1 MKTLNLILSTAITLL
16 LFVITACAL
25 ADEKAKKVQDLPL
38 ALKEKEPQ
46 KIDPVSLKGKDQD
59 QDQDQKL
66 TNSLGMPFVK
76 IPAGEFQMGITE
88 NDAKRLIQ
96 RRLVDWPLENWEKQ
110 VHKVKLTK
118 NYYIGK
124 HEVTVGQFRKF
135 VEATKYE
142 TNAEDGFNAV
152 RTSYIEGAITAG
164 TWRDPQF
171 KQGEDH
177 PVVCVTSVDAQKF
190 IDWLNK
196 TDKKKPEGW
205 EYRLPTEAEWEY
217 AAHGAK
223 GTKYPWGNEWA
234 EGCAQPAPE
243 GHCFN
248 LFKPEFLKFRTMP
261 IGSFSPKGDSPF
273 GVSDMSGNVSEWCLD
288 WYEDNYPKK
297 DQVDPLGP
305 TPGTIS
311 RSGIYASRYTIDEE
325 CSNRIQGTMRS
336 KVFKGDSWYDPQKY
350 MSISQRRDHPYGQRS
365 YIGFRVALAPIV
377 PERNWPVAR
386 AVVPQP
392 GVDFIAPTK
401 SSRERLATFKA
412 DAAVTEELYKEIVAA
427 DRMGILVSLEKKPER
442 AIDKYYALLEDLA
455 LRCNLSNYSPLE
467 QRPPTVGE
475 LGLLLLVGSDPR
487 LPTPITR
494 SPEKGIVI
502 IKGCIEII
510 IEEAK
515 PRRLVLRQLVKSWML
530 VWLAGN
536 KEFTSVAAYLSL
548 KEVAPE
554 VAALAVAADTKSEI
568 RFNALATLINLGST
582 KELETLDKL
591 LKNEDKVPVEFFRS
605 TPGGFDGRLPKEWR
619 DLALLVMIRIVG
631 DNPVDYGFAMRYAD
645 SQPSRYDLDLAF
657 SVVTEQKAALE
668 KWQARAKKLN
678 PEPLK

>member
-1 MKTLNLILSTAITLL
+1 MKTLNLIRYPAITLL
-16 LFVITACAL
+16 LFATTAAL
-25 ADEKAKKVQDLPL
+25 ADEKARLVQELRL

-59 QDQDQKL
+59 QDQKL
-66 TNSLGMPFVK
+66 TNSLGMSFVK

-96 RRLVDWPLENWEKQ
+96 SRLVEWHLENWEKQ
-110 VHKVKLTK
+110 VHKVKLTR

-217 AAHGAK
+217 AARGSK
-223 GTKYPWGNEWA
+223 GTKYPWGDEWK
-234 EGCAQPAPE
+234 EGCSRPAPD
-243 GHCFN
+243 GLCFN
-248 LFKPEFLKFRTMP
+248 LFKPEFLEFRTVP
-261 IGSFSPKGDSPF
+261 VGSFSPKGDSPF

-305 TPGTIS
+305 VPRTIS
-311 RSGIYASRYTIDEE
+311 RNGIYASPNTRDEE
-325 CSNRIQGTMRS
+325 GYLRIQQTMRS
-336 KVFKGDSWYDPQKY
+336 KLFKGDSWYDAQRY
-350 MSISQRRDHPYGQRS
+350 MSIAQRRYHPYGQRS

-386 AVVPQP
+386 AVAPQP
-392 GVDFIAPTK
+392 GVDFMAPTK

-427 DRMGILVSLEKKPER
+427 DQMGILVSLDNKPER
-442 AIDKYYALLEDLA
+442 AIAKYYTLIEDLSH
-455 LRCNLSNYSPLE
+455 RMSRFNRGDEE
-467 QRPPTVGE
+467 QRLPTVGE
-475 LGLLLLVGSDPR
+475 LGLLLLAGSDPR
-487 LPTPITR
+487 MPK
-494 SPEKGIVI
+494 SSAFEKGFSTIRDCSEIVQD
-502 IKGCIEII
+502 
-510 IEEAK
+510 EAK
-515 PRRLVLRQLVKSWML
+515 PRRLLLRQLIKSWML
-530 VWLAGN
+530 VWVSGK
-536 KEFTSVAAYLSL
+536 KEFNIIAQFYGL

-554 VAALAVAADTKSEI
+554 IAAVAVAADTKAEI
-568 RFNALATLINLGST
+568 RFNSLATLVNLGSK
-582 KELETLDKL
+582 KELDTLDKL
-591 LKNEDKVPVEFFRS
+591 LKNEDKVPAEFFRS

-631 DNPVDYGFAMRYAD
+631 DNPVDYGFAMRNAD
-645 SQPSRYDLDLAF
+645 SQPNRNDLDLAF
-657 SVVTEQKAALE
+657 SIITEQKAALE
-668 KWQARAKKLN
+668 KWQARAKKLDTA
-678 PEPLK
+678 PPK

>member
-1 MKTLNLILSTAITLL
+1 MKTLSLIRSAAITLL
-16 LFVITACAL
+16 LFATTSAL
-25 ADEKAKKVQDLPL
+25 ANEKARLVQELPL

-76 IPAGEFQMGITE
+76 IPAGEFQMGITQ
-88 NDAKRLIQ
+88 NDAERLIQ

-152 RTSYIEGAITAG
+152 RTTVIEGAITAG
-164 TWRDPQF
+164 TWREPQF

-177 PVVCVTSVDAQKF
+177 PVVCVTSVDAERF
-190 IDWLNK
+190 INWLNK

-217 AAHGAK
+217 AARGSK
-223 GTKYPWGNEWA
+223 RTKYPWGDEWK
-234 EGCAQPAPE
+234 EGCSRPAPE
-243 GHCFN
+243 GLCFN
-248 LFKPEFLKFRTMP
+248 LFKPECLELRTMP
-261 IGSFSPKGDSPF
+261 VGSFSPKGDSPF
-273 GVSDMSGNVSEWCLD
+273 GVCDMSGNVSEWCLD

-305 TPGTIS
+305 VPGTIS
-311 RSGIYASRYTIDEE
+311 RNGIYASPNTKDEE
-325 CSNRIQGTMRS
+325 GYLRIQQTMRS
-336 KVFKGDSWYDPQKY
+336 KLFKGDSWYDAQRY
-350 MSISQRRDHPYGQRS
+350 MSIAQRRYHPYGQRS

-377 PERNWPVAR
+377 PARNWPAAR
-386 AVVPQP
+386 AVPPQP
-392 GVDFIAPTK
+392 GVDFMAPTK

-427 DRMGILVSLEKKPER
+427 DQMGILVSLDNKPER
-442 AIDKYYALLEDLA
+442 AIAKYYTLMDDLSH
-455 LRCNLSNYSPLE
+455 RTSRFNRGDEE
-467 QRPPTVGE
+467 QRLPTVGE
-475 LGLLLLVGSDPR
+475 LGLLLLAGSDPR
-487 LPTPITR
+487 MPK
-494 SPEKGIVI
+494 SSAYEKGFSTIRDCSEIVQD
-502 IKGCIEII
+502 
-510 IEEAK
+510 EAK
-515 PRRLVLRQLVKSWML
+515 PCRLLLRQLIKSWML
-530 VWLAGN
+530 VWVSGK
-536 KEFTSVAAYLSL
+536 KEFNMIAQFYGL

-554 VAALAVAADTKSEI
+554 IAAIAVAADTKAEI
-568 RFNALATLINLGST
+568 RFNALATLVNLGSK
-582 KELETLDKL
+582 KELNTLDKL
-591 LKNEDKVPVEFFRS
+591 LKNEDKVPAEFFQS
-605 TPGGFDGRLPKEWR
+605 APGGFDGRLPKEWR

-631 DNPVDYGFAMRYAD
+631 DNPVDYGFAMRNAD

-657 SVVTEQKAALE
+657 SVIAEQKAALE
-668 KWQARAKKLN
+668 KWQARAKKLDTA
-678 PEPLK
+678 PPK

>member
-1 MKTLNLILSTAITLL
+1 MKTLSLIRSAAITLL
-16 LFVITACAL
+16 LFATTSAL
-25 ADEKAKKVQDLPL
+25 ANEKARLVQELPL

-76 IPAGEFQMGITE
+76 IPAGEFQMGITQ
-88 NDAKRLIQ
+88 NDAERLIQ

-152 RTSYIEGAITAG
+152 RTTVIEGAITAG
-164 TWRDPQF
+164 TWREPQF

-177 PVVCVTSVDAQKF
+177 PVVCVTSVDAERF
-190 IDWLNK
+190 INWLNK

-217 AAHGAK
+217 AARGSK
-223 GTKYPWGNEWA
+223 RTKYPWGDEWK
-234 EGCAQPAPE
+234 EGCSRPAPE
-243 GHCFN
+243 GLCFN
-248 LFKPEFLKFRTMP
+248 LFKPECLELRTMP
-261 IGSFSPKGDSPF
+261 VGSFSPKGDSPF
-273 GVSDMSGNVSEWCLD
+273 GVCDMSGNVSEWCLD

-305 TPGTIS
+305 VPGTIS
-311 RSGIYASRYTIDEE
+311 RNGIYASPNTKDEE
-325 CSNRIQGTMRS
+325 GYLRIQQTMRS
-336 KVFKGDSWYDPQKY
+336 KLFKGDSWYDAQRY
-350 MSISQRRDHPYGQRS
+350 MSIAQRRYHPYGQRS

-377 PERNWPVAR
+377 PARNWPAAR
-386 AVVPQP
+386 AVPPQP
-392 GVDFIAPTK
+392 GVDFMAPTK

-427 DRMGILVSLEKKPER
+427 DQMGILVSLDNKPER
-442 AIDKYYALLEDLA
+442 AIAKYYTLMDDLSH
-455 LRCNLSNYSPLE
+455 RTSRFNRGDEE
-467 QRPPTVGE
+467 QRLPTVGE
-475 LGLLLLVGSDPR
+475 LGLLLLAGSDPR
-487 LPTPITR
+487 MPK
-494 SPEKGIVI
+494 SSAYEKGFSTIRDCSEIVQD
-502 IKGCIEII
+502 
-510 IEEAK
+510 EAK
-515 PRRLVLRQLVKSWML
+515 PRRLLLRQLIKSWML
-530 VWLAGN
+530 VWVSGK
-536 KEFTSVAAYLSL
+536 KEFNMIAQFYGL

-554 VAALAVAADTKSEI
+554 IAAIAVAADTKAEI
-568 RFNALATLINLGST
+568 RFNALATLVNLGSK
-582 KELETLDKL
+582 KELNTLDKL
-591 LKNEDKVPVEFFRS
+591 LKNEDKVPAEFFQS
-605 TPGGFDGRLPKEWR
+605 APGGFDGRLPKEWR

-631 DNPVDYGFAMRYAD
+631 DNPVDYGFAMRNAD

-657 SVVTEQKAALE
+657 SVIAEQKAALE
-668 KWQARAKKLN
+668 KWQARAKKLDTA
-678 PEPLK
+678 PPK

>member
-1 MKTLNLILSTAITLL
+1 MSNLFPMQTAIITML
-16 LFVITACAL
+16 LFVTASAL
-25 ADEKAKKVQDLPL
+25 ADEKARLVQELPI

-96 RRLVDWPLENWEKQ
+96 RRLVEWPLENWEKQ

-152 RTSYIEGAITAG
+152 RTTVIEGAITAG
-164 TWRDPQF
+164 TWREPQF
-171 KQGEDH
+171 EQGEDH

-190 IDWLNK
+190 INWLNK

-217 AAHGAK
+217 AARGSK
-223 GTKYPWGNEWA
+223 RTKYPWGDEWK
-234 EGCAQPAPE
+234 EGCSRPAPE
-243 GHCFN
+243 GLCFN
-248 LFKPEFLKFRTMP
+248 LFKPECLELRTMP
-261 IGSFSPKGDSPF
+261 VGSFSPKGDSPF
-273 GVSDMSGNVSEWCLD
+273 GVCDMSGNVSEWCLD

-305 TPGTIS
+305 VPGTIS
-311 RSGIYASRYTIDEE
+311 RNGIYASPNTKDEE
-325 CSNRIQGTMRS
+325 GYLRIQQTMRS
-336 KVFKGDSWYDPQKY
+336 KLFKGDSWYDAQRY
-350 MSISQRRDHPYGQRS
+350 MSIAQRRYHPYGQRS

-377 PERNWPVAR
+377 PARNWPAAR
-386 AVVPQP
+386 AVPPQP
-392 GVDFIAPTK
+392 GVDFMAPTK

-427 DRMGILVSLEKKPER
+427 DQMGILVSLDNKPER
-442 AIDKYYALLEDLA
+442 AIAKYYTLMDDLSH
-455 LRCNLSNYSPLE
+455 RTSRFNRGDEE
-467 QRPPTVGE
+467 QRLPTVGE
-475 LGLLLLVGSDPR
+475 LGLLLLAGSDPR
-487 LPTPITR
+487 MPK
-494 SPEKGIVI
+494 SSAYEKGFSTIRDCSEIVQD
-502 IKGCIEII
+502 
-510 IEEAK
+510 EAK
-515 PRRLVLRQLVKSWML
+515 PCRLLLRQLIKSWML
-530 VWLAGN
+530 VWVSGK
-536 KEFTSVAAYLSL
+536 KEFNMIAQFYGL

-554 VAALAVAADTKSEI
+554 IAAIAVAADTKAEI
-568 RFNALATLINLGST
+568 RFNALATLVNLGSK
-582 KELETLDKL
+582 KELNTLDKL
-591 LKNEDKVPVEFFRS
+591 LKNEDKVPAEFFQS
-605 TPGGFDGRLPKEWR
+605 APGGFDGRLPKEWR

-631 DNPVDYGFAMRYAD
+631 DNPVDYGFAMRNAD
-645 SQPSRYDLDLAF
+645 SQPSKYDLDLAF
-657 SVVTEQKAALE
+657 SVITEQKAALE
-668 KWQARAKKLN
+668 KWQARAKKLDTS
-678 PEPLK
+678 PPK

>member
-1 MKTLNLILSTAITLL
+1 MKALNLIRSTAITLL
-16 LFVITACAL
+16 LLATASAL
-25 ADEKAKKVQDLPL
+25 ADEKARQVQELPQ

-46 KIDPVSLKGKDQD
+46 KIDPVSLKGKVQD

-152 RTSYIEGAITAG
+152 RTTVIEGAITAG
-164 TWRDPQF
+164 TWREPQF

-177 PVVCVTSVDAQKF
+177 PVVCVTSVDAQRF
-190 IDWLNK
+190 INWLNK
-196 TDKKKPEGW
+196 IDKKKPEGW

-217 AAHGAK
+217 AARGSK
-223 GTKYPWGNEWA
+223 GTKHPWGDEWK
-234 EGCAQPAPE
+234 EGCCRPAPD
-243 GHCFN
+243 GLCFN
-248 LFKPEFLKFRTMP
+248 LFKPEFLEFRTMP
-261 IGSFSPKGDSPF
+261 VGSFSPKGDSPF
-273 GVSDMSGNVSEWCLD
+273 SVCDMSGNVSEWCLD

-305 TPGTIS
+305 VPGTIS
-311 RSGIYASRYTIDEE
+311 RNGIYASPNTRNEE
-325 CSNRIQGTMRS
+325 GYLRIQQTMRS
-336 KVFKGDSWYDPQKY
+336 KLFKGDSWYDAQKY
-350 MSISQRRDHPYGQRS
+350 MSIAQRRYHPYGQRS

-377 PERNWPVAR
+377 PGRNWPAAR
-386 AVVPQP
+386 AVPPQP
-392 GVDFIAPTK
+392 GVDFMAPTK

-427 DRMGILVSLEKKPER
+427 DQMGILVSLDNKPER
-442 AIDKYYALLEDLA
+442 AIAKYYTLMDDLSH
-455 LRCNLSNYSPLE
+455 RTSRFNRGDEE
-467 QRPPTVGE
+467 QRLPTVGE
-475 LGLLLLVGSDPR
+475 LGLLLLAGSDPR
-487 LPTPITR
+487 MPK
-494 SPEKGIVI
+494 SSAYEKGFSTIRDFSEIVQD
-502 IKGCIEII
+502 
-510 IEEAK
+510 EAK
-515 PRRLVLRQLVKSWML
+515 PCRLLLRQLIKSWML
-530 VWLAGN
+530 VWVPGK
-536 KEFTSVAAYLSL
+536 KEFNMIAQFYEL

-554 VAALAVAADTKSEI
+554 IAAIAVAADTKAEI
-568 RFNALATLINLGST
+568 RFNALATLVNLGSK
-582 KELETLDKL
+582 KELNTLDKL
-591 LKNEDKVPVEFFRS
+591 LKNEDKVPAEFFQS
-605 TPGGFDGRLPKEWR
+605 APGGFDGRLPKEWR

-631 DNPVDYGFAMRYAD
+631 DNPVDYGFAMRNAD

-657 SVVTEQKAALE
+657 SVIAEQKAAFE
-668 KWQARAKKLN
+668 KWQARAKKLDTS
-678 PEPLK
+678 PPK

>member
-1 MKTLNLILSTAITLL
+1 MKTLSLIRSAAITLL
-16 LFVITACAL
+16 LFATTSAL
-25 ADEKAKKVQDLPL
+25 ANEKARLVQELPL

-76 IPAGEFQMGITE
+76 IPAGEFQMGITQ
-88 NDAKRLIQ
+88 NDAERLIQ

-152 RTSYIEGAITAG
+152 RTTVIEGAITAG
-164 TWRDPQF
+164 TWREPQF

-177 PVVCVTSVDAQKF
+177 PVVCVTSVDAERF
-190 IDWLNK
+190 INWLNK

-217 AAHGAK
+217 AARGSK
-223 GTKYPWGNEWA
+223 RTKYPWGDEWK
-234 EGCAQPAPE
+234 EGCSRPAPE
-243 GHCFN
+243 GLCFN
-248 LFKPEFLKFRTMP
+248 LFKPECLELRTMP
-261 IGSFSPKGDSPF
+261 VGSFSPKGDSPF
-273 GVSDMSGNVSEWCLD
+273 GVCDMSGNVSEWCLD

-305 TPGTIS
+305 VPGTIS
-311 RSGIYASRYTIDEE
+311 RNGIYASPNTKDEE
-325 CSNRIQGTMRS
+325 GYLRIQQTMRS
-336 KVFKGDSWYDPQKY
+336 KLFKGDSWYDAQRY
-350 MSISQRRDHPYGQRS
+350 MSIAQRRYHPYGQRS

-377 PERNWPVAR
+377 PARNWPAAR
-386 AVVPQP
+386 AVPPQP
-392 GVDFIAPTK
+392 GVDFMAPTK

-427 DRMGILVSLEKKPER
+427 DQMGILVSLDNKPER
-442 AIDKYYALLEDLA
+442 AIAKYYTLMDDLSH
-455 LRCNLSNYSPLE
+455 RTSRFNRGDEE
-467 QRPPTVGE
+467 QRLPTVGE
-475 LGLLLLVGSDPR
+475 LGLLLLAGSDPR
-487 LPTPITR
+487 MPK
-494 SPEKGIVI
+494 SSAYEKGFSTIRDCSEIVQD
-502 IKGCIEII
+502 
-510 IEEAK
+510 EAK
-515 PRRLVLRQLVKSWML
+515 PCRLLLRQLIKSWML
-530 VWLAGN
+530 VWVSGK
-536 KEFTSVAAYLSL
+536 KEFNMIAQFYGL

-554 VAALAVAADTKSEI
+554 IAAIAVAADTKAEI
-568 RFNALATLINLGST
+568 RFNALATLVNLGSK
-582 KELETLDKL
+582 KELNTLDKL
-591 LKNEDKVPVEFFRS
+591 LKNEDKVPAEFFQS
-605 TPGGFDGRLPKEWR
+605 APGGFDGRLPKEWR

-631 DNPVDYGFAMRYAD
+631 DNPVDYGFAMRNAD
-645 SQPSRYDLDLAF
+645 SQPSKYDLDLAF
-657 SVVTEQKAALE
+657 SVIAEQKAALE
-668 KWQARAKKLN
+668 KWQARAKKLD
-678 PEPLK
+678 PEPPK

>member
-1 MKTLNLILSTAITLL
+1 MQTAIITML
-16 LFVITACAL
+16 LFVTASAL
-25 ADEKAKKVQDLPL
+25 ANEKARLVQELPL

-76 IPAGEFQMGITE
+76 IPAGEFQMGITQ
-88 NDAKRLIQ
+88 NDAERLIQ

-152 RTSYIEGAITAG
+152 RTTVIEGAITAG
-164 TWRDPQF
+164 TWREPQF

-177 PVVCVTSVDAQKF
+177 PVVCVTSVDAERF
-190 IDWLNK
+190 INWLNK

-217 AAHGAK
+217 AARGSK
-223 GTKYPWGNEWA
+223 RTKYPWGDEWK
-234 EGCAQPAPE
+234 EGCSRPAPE
-243 GHCFN
+243 GLCFN
-248 LFKPEFLKFRTMP
+248 LFKPECLELRTMP
-261 IGSFSPKGDSPF
+261 VGSFSPKGDSPF
-273 GVSDMSGNVSEWCLD
+273 GVCDMSGNVSEWCLD

-305 TPGTIS
+305 VPGTIS
-311 RSGIYASRYTIDEE
+311 RNGIYASPNTKDEE
-325 CSNRIQGTMRS
+325 GYLRIQQTMRS
-336 KVFKGDSWYDPQKY
+336 KLFKGDSWYDAQRY
-350 MSISQRRDHPYGQRS
+350 MSIAQRRYHPYGQRS

-377 PERNWPVAR
+377 PARNWPAAR
-386 AVVPQP
+386 AVPPQP
-392 GVDFIAPTK
+392 GVDFMAPTK

-427 DRMGILVSLEKKPER
+427 DQMGILVSLDNKPER
-442 AIDKYYALLEDLA
+442 AIAKYYTLMDDLSH
-455 LRCNLSNYSPLE
+455 RTSRFNRGDEE
-467 QRPPTVGE
+467 QRLPTVGE
-475 LGLLLLVGSDPR
+475 LGLLLLAGSDPR
-487 LPTPITR
+487 MPK
-494 SPEKGIVI
+494 SSAYEKGFSTIRDCSEIVQD
-502 IKGCIEII
+502 
-510 IEEAK
+510 EAK
-515 PRRLVLRQLVKSWML
+515 PCRLLLRQLIKSWML
-530 VWLAGN
+530 VWVSGK
-536 KEFTSVAAYLSL
+536 KEFNMIAQFYGL

-554 VAALAVAADTKSEI
+554 IAAIAVAADTKAEI
-568 RFNALATLINLGST
+568 RFNALATLVNLGSK
-582 KELETLDKL
+582 KELNTLDKL
-591 LKNEDKVPVEFFRS
+591 LKNEDKVPAEFFQS
-605 TPGGFDGRLPKEWR
+605 APGGFDGRLPKEWR

-631 DNPVDYGFAMRYAD
+631 DNPVDYGFAMRNAD

-657 SVVTEQKAALE
+657 SVIAEQKAALE
-668 KWQARAKKLN
+668 KWQARAKKLDTA
-678 PEPLK
+678 PPK